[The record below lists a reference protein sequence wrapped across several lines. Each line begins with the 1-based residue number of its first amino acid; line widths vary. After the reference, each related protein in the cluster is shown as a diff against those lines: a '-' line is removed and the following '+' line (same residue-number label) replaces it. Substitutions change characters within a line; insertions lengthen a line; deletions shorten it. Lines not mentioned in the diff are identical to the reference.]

1 MDRGARQATVHGVQ
15 ESGTTEQLS
24 TLLVTFTTQVCCFY
38 CPGRS
43 VFWAKKDPQIMGV
56 SSSNLSLYDLVPLM
70 AQAVALTQPSDMSR
84 IGDRSW
90 SLL

>member
-1 MDRGARQATVHGVQ
+1 MGSQ

-38 CPGRS
+38 CPGF
-43 VFWAKKDPQIMGV
+43 VCLLAKKTPDLLWEYHPP
-56 SSSNLSLYDLVPLM
+56 SNLSPYDLVPLM
-70 AQAVALTQPSDMSR
+70 AQAVGTNEPSDMSR